1 MEVSPDRPLFPPD
14 SVTWRVNP
22 EPALLLAG
30 GRALLMQLAHP
41 GVAAGVD
48 EHSDYRHR
56 PLRRLAR
63 TLQLTM
69 AISFGTREQALA
81 AARRINDT
89 HRRVRGDG
97 YEAMDPR
104 LLLWVHATLIDSA
117 VVAYRTFVGPLSP
130 AEEETYYEQAE
141 VIGTLLGIPR
151 ARYPSGLA
159 GFRRYLADMLEGDE
173 LRVDDRARTLAGWV
187 LRPRLRLVPGFAYWP
202 VETLT
207 AGLLPE
213 RLRREYGLRWG
224 GRERLAFATLRRT
237 LPAIMATLPRRVRR
251 VPPARRGARAWTRAV
266 QGG

>member
-1 MEVSPDRPLFPPD
+1 MEAPSDRPLFPPD
-14 SVTWRVNP
+14 SVTWRVNQ

-48 EHSDYRHR
+48 EHSDYRRR

-63 TLQLTM
+63 TLRLTM

-89 HRRVRGDG
+89 HRRVRGEG

-117 VVAYRTFVGPLSP
+117 VVAYRTFVGPLTP
-130 AEEETYYEQAE
+130 AEEEAYYRQAT
-141 VIGTLLGIPR
+141 VVGALLGIPR
-151 ARYPSGLA
+151 GRYPSGLA

-173 LRVDDRARTLAGWV
+173 LRVDERARALAGYV

-202 VETLT
+202 VEVLT
-207 AGLLPE
+207 AGLLP
-213 RLRREYGLRWG
+213 
-224 GRERLAFATLRRT
+224 
-237 LPAIMATLPRRVRR
+237 
-251 VPPARRGARAWTRAV
+251 
-266 QGG
+266 